1 MPLPTHAA
9 RALRL
14 AIPALLLAA
23 TARAQELASLNVR
36 AVRFYRADTKQTR
49 VRAFVQIPYALMSTS
64 GSQVTYEVRVRVSD
78 STGLTLYKNSW
89 QSHAAASLA
98 REPGAEAMEM
108 VDFAVAAG
116 SYRLDVAVQ
125 DSASG
130 KQAERG
136 IALQGFSTTPDA
148 SDLLLSPAMRLA
160 DKTDTVPRAG
170 EMRDGTT
177 LITAVATLRLTPLRT
192 RAFYLLEAYNNTAA
206 PLDGTMAVSVLDKS
220 GKAVIPPPSAKV
232 SIAPGGGVLRG
243 QLDLDGLPPGRYT
256 MAVKVD
262 AGPKHFERT
271 SEFVMADLQETM
283 AKDTVRIAQEKST
296 DEGYFR
302 YMSPEE
308 LDAAEAPLYL
318 IARSSELKAWSPTLS
333 PDAKR
338 RFLTEFWQPRD
349 RETPGIRQAFYE
361 RIAFANRAFVERGR
375 GQQPGWKSDRGRIW
389 AKNGVPDD
397 SLAKAPDGRAP
408 RWTAWR
414 YSRGRGRYY
423 VFVDRT
429 GVGNWVLL
437 TTDDRFES
445 TLPGWQDVLTPDA
458 VRELGQFVGYNFP
471 QNSNSLNSNG
481 Q

>member
-1 MPLPTHAA
+1 MPLPTAAA
-9 RALRL
+9 RALKL
-14 AIPALLLAA
+14 AVAALLLAA
-23 TARAQELASLNVR
+23 SARAQQPVGLNLR

-49 VRAFVQIPYALMSTS
+49 VRAFVQIPYALMSAA
-64 GSQVTYEVRVRVSD
+64 GNQATYEVRVRVSD

-89 QSHAAASLA
+89 NSHAPASLLQQ
-98 REPGAEAMEM
+98 PGAEVMEM
-108 VDFAVAAG
+108 VDFAVAPG
-116 SYRLDVAVQ
+116 TYRLDVAVQ

-130 KQAERG
+130 RQAERG
-136 IALQGFSTTPDA
+136 IALQGFNGTPDA
-148 SDLLLSPAMRLA
+148 SDLLLSPAMRVA
-160 DKTDTVPRAG
+160 DKSDTVPRAG
-170 EMRDGTT
+170 EMRDGST

-192 RAFYLLEAYNNTAA
+192 KAYYLLEAYNPSPA
-206 PLDGTMAVSVLDKS
+206 PLDGTMAVAVLDQN

-243 QLDLDGLPPGRYT
+243 QLDLDGLPAGRYT
-256 MAVKVD
+256 MTVKVD
-262 AGPKHFERT
+262 AGAKHFERS

-283 AKDTVRIAQEKST
+283 ARDTLRIAEEKST

-302 YMSPEE
+302 YMSPEN
-308 LDAAEAPLYL
+308 LDAAEAPLSL
-318 IARSSELKAWSPTLS
+318 IARSGELKAWSPSLS
-333 PDAKR
+333 VEAKR
-338 RFLTEFWQPRD
+338 RFLTEFWDARD
-349 RETPGIRQAFYE
+349 RQTPGIRQAFYD
-361 RIAFANRAFVERGR
+361 RIAYANRAFIERGR

-397 SLAKAPDGRAP
+397 SLAKLPQGRAP

-414 YSRGRGRYY
+414 YTHGRGRYY

-445 TLPGWQDVLTPDA
+445 TLPGWQDILTPDA
-458 VRELGQFVGYNFP
+458 VRELGQYVGTNFQQSDLGGP
-471 QNSNSLNSNG
+471 NG

>member
-1 MPLPTHAA
+1 MPLSTHAV

-14 AIPALLLAA
+14 AAPALLLAA
-23 TARAQELASLNVR
+23 AAAAQEPASLNVR
-36 AVRFYRADTKQTR
+36 AVRFYRPDTKQTR
-49 VRAFVQIPYALMSTS
+49 VRAFVQIPYALMSAT

-89 QSHAAASLA
+89 QSHAPASLA

-116 SYRLDVAVQ
+116 NYRLDVAVQ

-136 IALQGFSTTPDA
+136 VALQGFASTPDA

-177 LITAVATLRLTPLRT
+177 LVTAVATLRLTPLRT
-192 RAFYLLEAYNNTAA
+192 KAFYLLEAYNPSSA
-206 PLDGTMAVSVLDKS
+206 PVDGTMTVSVLDQAGKS
-220 GKAVIPPPSAKV
+220 VIPPPSAKV
-232 SIAPGGGVLRG
+232 RIAPGGGMLRG

-256 MAVKVD
+256 MTVKVD
-262 AGPKHFERT
+262 AGGRHFERS

-283 AKDTVRIAQEKST
+283 ARDTMRIAREKGT
-296 DEGYFR
+296 TEGYFE

-308 LDAAEAPLYL
+308 LDAAEAPLML
-318 IARSSELKAWSPTLS
+318 IAKSGELKPWSPSLS
-333 PDAKR
+333 TTAKR
-338 RFLTEFWQPRD
+338 RFLTQFWESREK
-349 RETPGIRQAFYE
+349 ETPGIRQAFYE

-397 SLAKAPDGRAP
+397 SLAKAPEGRAP

-414 YSRGRGRYY
+414 YTHGRGRYY

-429 GVGNWVLL
+429 GVGNWVLV
-437 TTDDRFES
+437 TTDDRFENS
-445 TLPGWQDVLTPDA
+445 LPGWQDILTPDA
-458 VRELGQFVGYNFP
+458 VRELGQYVGATFG
-471 QNSNSLNSNG
+471 QNDGSGFN